1 MDFASPPLTYFKCG
15 SYTQVSYMAGYDG
28 EFGDIVENREFSAL
42 YGREVAENVS
52 VASRCTVYWP
62 HGMVTPQRRPHITT
76 TTEHTSLTYTSCSGT
91 CRSFYT
97 R

>member
-15 SYTQVSYMAGYDG
+15 SYTQVSYMAGYD
-28 EFGDIVENREFSAL
+28 REFSAL

-91 CRSFYT
+91 CRSFYS